1 MSAVSRGLALH
12 VRCSQPGLSS
22 DNTNTS
28 SSRDICSLQSA
39 LLANVGVSILS
50 ECEVRRDAGLY
61 LLLARCG
68 GGAGAGRTQ
77 TTPEQR
83 SRDLPI
89 VPIVPGHHPA
99 ASEGGNEVSRSFLQ
113 YLEKA
118 PALLKALS
126 HF

>member
-1 MSAVSRGLALH
+1 M
-12 VRCSQPGLSS
+12 
-22 DNTNTS
+22 
-28 SSRDICSLQSA
+28 
-39 LLANVGVSILS
+39 
-50 ECEVRRDAGLY
+50 RRDAGLY

-68 GGAGAGRTQ
+68 CGGGAGAGAGLTQ

-99 ASEGGNEVSRSFLQ
+99 DSEGANEVSRSFLQ
-113 YLEKA
+113 YLENA